1 MICVGARLISSAVPA
16 FSQVDVEFWLTCA
29 ASGTFT
35 ASVRNECPHF
45 LQNLASSRFGVSHDG
60 QIILPLLLAIT
71 VVFVLVLLRRCSDLS
86 VTPRVP
92 SVLLRFFFS
101 SSGTTPPW
109 HYTYLPCLA

>member
-71 VVFVLVLLRRCSDLS
+71 VVFVLAFLRRCLVQSA
-86 VTPRVP
+86 TPHAP
-92 SVLLRFFFS
+92 LFWFGIFF
-101 SSGTTPPW
+101 
-109 HYTYLPCLA
+109 